1 MTKPVFALLVGC
13 EYHKTKNYLP
23 GCIYDVKT
31 MREHFENSIP
41 KENIAVMTD
50 DEGLYPSKDNIISE
64 LKKLVEKGSKTPST
78 LIFHFSG
85 HGASVL
91 DMNFDEED
99 GSDECLI
106 PLGKIN
112 SINDVILDDELH
124 EIVSELSS
132 KSKLFILTDCC
143 HSGTCFDLKYA
154 YRQEKDIPENWLSVP
169 ICTKPN
175 IVKLSG
181 CRDEQTSA
189 SIKLNYT
196 WKGALTLAFLS
207 SIAKSKSWKELFVH
221 INTHLSNMGL
231 DQRPVLS
238 TNLHGN
244 PGNIFI

>member
-1 MTKPVFALLVGC
+1 MTKPVYALLVGC

-31 MREHFENSIP
+31 MKTHFGETIP
-41 KENIAVMTD
+41 KENITVMTD
-50 DEGLYPSKDNIISE
+50 EEGIYPSKQNICSE
-64 LKKLVEKGSKTPST
+64 LKKLIEKGSSEPST

-85 HGASVL
+85 HGASIP

-99 GSDECLI
+99 GKDECLI
-106 PLGKIN
+106 PLGKVK
-112 SINDVILDDELH
+112 SINDVILDDDLH
-124 EIVSELSS
+124 EIVSDLSS

-143 HSGTCFDLKYA
+143 HSGTCFDLRYA
-154 YRQEKDIPENWLSVP
+154 YRQEKDIPENWISGP

-175 IVKLSG
+175 IIKLSG
-181 CRDEQTSA
+181 CRDTQTSA
-189 SIKLNYT
+189 SIKLNHT

-207 SIAKSKSWKELFVH
+207 SVTKSTSWKELFVN
-221 INTHLSNMGL
+221 INTHLSNLGL

-244 PGNIFI
+244 PGNIFV